1 MDFYQTNI
9 SLLLGECG
17 MLIKKFIDLDL
28 NFKFTVRLT
37 KSNLSQDL
45 IIVYRLAPKC
55 EWNSDISDQK

>member
-1 MDFYQTNI
+1 MDSYQTNI

-17 MLIKKFIDLDL
+17 MVIKKFIDLDL

-45 IIVYRLAPKC
+45 IIVYTLAPKC
-55 EWNSDISDQK
+55 EWNSDISGQK